1 MYTVYCCKF
10 SQITDAI
17 LRLKTENKAFKSFVK
32 KVELVT
38 KHPLA
43 DFLIAPVQRVPRLA
57 LLIDALIKFTDDTHP
72 DLDSLKHALEEA
84 QGAARLINEKMKE
97 VESRTKVVSIHK
109 SFDSMIDDFL
119 DGPLVQPHRY
129 FVHEGVL
136 AKKTG
141 ARAGDDDD
149 WSDSE
154 EDEDDKQEDCEKG
167 KYYCFLF
174 NDLFLVGTSIGKGKT
189 KRLVYETSFELATTF
204 IRDDM
209 NGLCFQMVNPR
220 CTYTWLAST
229 TQEVA
234 DWKRTVEDSVEAILK
249 QHPNLKAQRG
259 RVDVTLDAET
269 NEWSA
274 EIKATPKMVMIDPT
288 SYREEVLENTQ
299 KHLTQF
305 MHEHHDKLIKHRTT
319 VGSPK
324 KAPGSV
330 FQRVKDSFTPKK
342 SRSSFRV
349 GDENSANMFGS
360 PGGYGSP
367 VGASVRDS
375 FLITQANTMAN
386 ANVGKRV
393 SEKLADM
400 IPSEEIDGITCLN
413 RHIEMLNQELAA
425 VREARRTA
433 RVQQPALATRTSRAS
448 LSTSPIRR
456 LTRGESMLMP
466 SQNSHHASIQVP
478 MRRHD
483 TVAQL
488 GSKSVIVDPLPPAP
502 NSPPTLSKKKSK
514 SLKNAIEKR
523 QTLAPLSTSNSSSAL
538 GRRSTVV
545 VPPTPASPLSIIPRA
560 ADAESLSLR
569 KATPKAA
576 RRGRMSLGGDSS
588 KIAKA
593 PLPPP
598 LYI

>member
-1 MYTVYCCKF
+1 MYCCKY
-10 SQITDAI
+10 SQINETI
-17 LRLKTENKAFKSFVK
+17 MRLKTENKAFKSFLK
-32 KVELVT
+32 KMEMTT

-57 LLIDALIKFTDDTHP
+57 LLIESLIKFTDDTHP
-72 DLDSLKHALEEA
+72 DFESLKNALEEA

-97 VESRTKVVSIHK
+97 VEVRTKVVSIHK

-119 DGPLVQPHRY
+119 DGPLVQPHRV
-129 FVHEGVL
+129 FIHEGVL

-141 ARAGDDDD
+141 ARANDDD

-209 NGLCFQMVNPR
+209 NALCFQMVNPR

-234 DWKRTVEDSVEAILK
+234 DWKRSVEDAVEALLK
-249 QHPNLKAQRG
+249 QHPNLKTQRG
-259 RVDVTLDAET
+259 RVDVTLDDET

-288 SYREEVLENTQ
+288 AYREHVLENTQ

-305 MHEHHDKLIKHRTT
+305 MHEHHDKLIKHRTNF
-319 VGSPK
+319 GSPK

-342 SRSSFRV
+342 SRASFRA
-349 GDENSANMFGS
+349 GDENSVNMGS
-360 PGGYGSP
+360 PGGYNSP
-367 VGASVRDS
+367 IGAGVRDS
-375 FLITQANTMAN
+375 FSLTQSNTMLN
-386 ANVGKRV
+386 ANNGVRK
-393 SEKLADM
+393 SEKLADLVA
-400 IPSEEIDGITCLN
+400 PEEIDGITCLN

-433 RVQQPALATRTSRAS
+433 RFVQQPALTQRSSRAS
-448 LSTSPIRR
+448 LSTSPVRR
-456 LTRGESMLMP
+456 LTRGESMIMP
-466 SQNSHHASIQVP
+466 TQDAHRASIQVP

-502 NSPPTLSKKKSK
+502 SSPLTLSKKKSK
-514 SLKNAIEKR
+514 TMKNAIEKR
-523 QTLAPLSTSNSSSAL
+523 QTIAPLPTSTSSSAL

-545 VPPTPASPLSIIPRA
+545 VAPTPASPLSIVPRA
-560 ADAESLSLR
+560 ADAESLSMR
-569 KATPKAA
+569 KATPKAV

-588 KIAKA
+588 KLSKA
-593 PLPPP
+593 TLPPP
-598 LYI
+598 LFI

>member
-10 SQITDAI
+10 SQITETI

-32 KVELVT
+32 KAELVT

-57 LLIDALIKFTDDTHP
+57 LLIDSLIKFTDDTHP
-72 DLDSLKHALEEA
+72 DLESLKNALEEA

-109 SFDSMIDDFL
+109 GFDAMIDDFL

-234 DWKRTVEDSVEAILK
+234 DWKRVVEDSVEALLK

-259 RVDVTLDAET
+259 RVDVTLDADT

-319 VGSPK
+319 YGSPK

-360 PGGYGSP
+360 PGAYGSP
-367 VGASVRDS
+367 VGVGVRDS

-386 ANVGKRV
+386 ANMGKRT

-400 IPSEEIDGITCLN
+400 TPTEEIDGITCLN

-433 RVQQPALATRTSRAS
+433 RVQQPSLSTRPSRAS

-456 LTRGESMLMP
+456 LTRGESMLLP
-466 SQNSHHASIQVP
+466 SQSSHHASIQVP

-502 NSPPTLSKKKSK
+502 TSPPGLSKKKSK
-514 SLKNAIEKR
+514 SLKNAVEKR
-523 QTLAPLSTSNSSSAL
+523 QTLAPLPTSNSSSAL

-545 VPPTPASPLSIIPRA
+545 VAPTPASPLSIIPRA
-560 ADAESLSLR
+560 ADAESVSER
-569 KATPKAA
+569 KATPKTA

-588 KIAKA
+588 KINKA
-593 PLPPP
+593 SLPPP